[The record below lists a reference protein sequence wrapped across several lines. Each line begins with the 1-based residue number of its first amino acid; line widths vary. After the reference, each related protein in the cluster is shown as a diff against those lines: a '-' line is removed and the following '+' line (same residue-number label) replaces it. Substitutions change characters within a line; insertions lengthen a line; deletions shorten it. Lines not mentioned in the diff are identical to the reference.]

1 MLAQLFAVIA
11 PVFFTAAVGFAWV
24 KSGRPFDI
32 RQLTPL
38 ITQVG
43 SPCLVLSTLLK
54 AEIAPGALVQMAGAS
69 ALAHGAAI
77 AGGALLL
84 TLARLPRKSFLP
96 ALTFPNTGNMGLPLC
111 LFAFGE
117 EGLAL
122 AIGYFVVS
130 GVGQFTVGYALA
142 AGTVDWKK
150 LIQTPVIWAVGLAI
164 ALIATDTDLP
174 AWAMNTISLIGQFTI
189 PAMLLA
195 LGVSLASLQV
205 KRLAVPG
212 GLAVARIAGG
222 AAIGAG
228 VVHLLGLEG
237 PAAGVVLLQS
247 AMPVAVFNYLFAA
260 LHGNRPEE
268 VAGLVVVSTALS
280 FATLPFLLAVVLPG

>member
-24 KSGRPFDI
+24 KSGRDFDI

-43 SPCLVLSTLLK
+43 SPCLVLSTLLE
-54 AEIAPGALVQMAGAS
+54 AQIAPGALLQMAGAS
-69 ALAHGAAI
+69 ALAHAAAL

-84 TLARLPRKSFLP
+84 TLAGLPRKSFLP

-150 LIQTPVIWAVGLAI
+150 LIRTPVIWAVALAI
-164 ALIATDTDLP
+164 ALIGTDTELP
-174 AWAMNTISLIGQFTI
+174 AFAMNTIGLIGQFTI

-205 KRLAVPG
+205 RRLAVPS

-228 VVHLLGLEG
+228 VVAAIGLEG

-260 LHGNRPEE
+260 LHDNRPEE

-280 FATLPFLLAVVLPG
+280 FATLPFLLAWVL